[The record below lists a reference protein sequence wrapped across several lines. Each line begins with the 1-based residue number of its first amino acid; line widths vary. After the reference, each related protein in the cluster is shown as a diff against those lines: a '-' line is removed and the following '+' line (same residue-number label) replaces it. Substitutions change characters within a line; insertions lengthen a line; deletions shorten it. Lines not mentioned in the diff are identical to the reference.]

1 MKKRSTKFLS
11 LLLSLLMVVTI
22 LPAGTLT
29 AQAADSRVEN
39 AISWAVSVANNNY
52 YGYSQNWSRRN
63 GTPDFDCS
71 SLVSWAFHNAGF
83 SVQGGLNTRN
93 MRNAFV
99 NAGFAWIQR
108 RKFRDFRQ
116 GVTICNAA
124 IFFSR
129 KVSIQRFILAVGRML
144 VLMRII
150 MEFPVEPGAVNHG
163 PAK

>member
-99 NAGFAWIQR
+99 NAGFAWIPASQIPG
-108 RKFRDFRQ
+108 FPS
-116 GVTICNAA
+116 ICNAA

>member
-71 SLVSWAFHNAGF
+71 SLVSWAFHYA
-83 SVQGGLNTRN
+83 
-93 MRNAFV
+93 
-99 NAGFAWIQR
+99 
-108 RKFRDFRQ
+108 
-116 GVTICNAA
+116 
-124 IFFSR
+124 
-129 KVSIQRFILAVGRML
+129 
-144 VLMRII
+144 
-150 MEFPVEPGAVNHG
+150 
-163 PAK
+163 

>member
-99 NAGFAWIQR
+99 NAGFAWIPASQIPGFPSRCDNLQR
-108 RKFRDFRQ
+108 GDILLKEGVHTCLLYTSPSPRDR
-116 GVTICNAA
+116 G
-124 IFFSR
+124 
-129 KVSIQRFILAVGRML
+129 
-144 VLMRII
+144 
-150 MEFPVEPGAVNHG
+150 
-163 PAK
+163 